1 MAKALIGF
9 SWAYIHKAS
18 IHDKKRVRSLSNIE
32 AVRKP
37 SRKISD
43 VHAIS
48 ADIHNY
54 QFLYLFLEISHVSMF
69 TE

>member
-1 MAKALIGF
+1 MGLKCQDLYAR
-9 SWAYIHKAS
+9 
-18 IHDKKRVRSLSNIE
+18 KKRVRSLSNIE
-32 AVRKP
+32 AVRLP

-54 QFLYLFLEISHVSMF
+54 QFFYLILEISHVSMF